1 MEKHRLIEIDLGV
14 ICSFFLV
21 WSEIL
26 LISFL
31 ECNFIKF
38 SKQLKKKISRA
49 LVLSVYIHK

>member
-1 MEKHRLIEIDLGV
+1 MEKHRLIEIDLGI

-31 ECNFIKF
+31 ECSCIKS
-38 SKQLKKKISRA
+38 SKHLKKKDFQGLGIEC
-49 LVLSVYIHK
+49 VY